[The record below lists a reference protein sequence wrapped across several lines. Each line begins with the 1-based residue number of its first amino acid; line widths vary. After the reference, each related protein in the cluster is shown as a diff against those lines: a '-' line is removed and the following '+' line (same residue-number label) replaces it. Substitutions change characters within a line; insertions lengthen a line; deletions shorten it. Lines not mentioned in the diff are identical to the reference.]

1 MRWTT
6 RSCQLDALWL
16 QVNFFVNYCFMR
28 SHSLKPTHCQS
39 AGRQAT
45 NTHTLNSWERHFDQ
59 SLRLTAAML
68 DHHVQ
73 MSVFIAC
80 EQSWVYRRKYCFLS
94 KIRWCTVINFIWS
107 LACKRI
113 TMNTVPDSTVHIESK
128 KSSPLSARRD
138 RTDTDSHPEMCTFK
152 CNQEPDLL
160 FGYTSGKQCVAKAV
174 TAIVH
179 YYILNRAHML
189 VRINGNGMNDIIIV
203 N

>member
-6 RSCQLDALWL
+6 RSCQLDARWL
-16 QVNFFVNYCFMR
+16 QVNFLVNYCFIR
-28 SHSLKPTHCQS
+28 SHVWLKPTHCRS
-39 AGRQAT
+39 AGRQAI

-94 KIRWCTVINFIWS
+94 KIRRCTVINFIRS

-113 TMNTVPDSTVHIESK
+113 TMNPT
-128 KSSPLSARRD
+128 ACRRN
-138 RTDTDSHPEMCTFK
+138 F
-152 CNQEPDLL
+152 
-160 FGYTSGKQCVAKAV
+160 TSGSHVWSLEKSYSF
-174 TAIVH
+174 H
-179 YYILNRAHML
+179 YRTVMGLIPHQKLKGRFA
-189 VRINGNGMNDIIIV
+189 
-203 N
+203 